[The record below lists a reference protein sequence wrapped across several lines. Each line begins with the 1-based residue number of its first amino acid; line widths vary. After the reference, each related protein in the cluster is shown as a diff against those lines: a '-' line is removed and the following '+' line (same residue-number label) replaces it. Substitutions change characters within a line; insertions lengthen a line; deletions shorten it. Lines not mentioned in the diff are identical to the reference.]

1 MLKESCGDN
10 GEFTFPAGLILPVS
24 SRYEHNQGAHME
36 CMRIRM
42 VPRNLRSCID
52 LQELFL
58 SGGKG
63 NE

>member
-1 MLKESCGDN
+1 MLKETCGDN

-24 SRYEHNQGAHME
+24 SRYEQNQGAHITY
-36 CMRIRM
+36 MRIRM
-42 VPRNLRSCID
+42 VPRNLRSCIY

-58 SGGKG
+58 LGGKG